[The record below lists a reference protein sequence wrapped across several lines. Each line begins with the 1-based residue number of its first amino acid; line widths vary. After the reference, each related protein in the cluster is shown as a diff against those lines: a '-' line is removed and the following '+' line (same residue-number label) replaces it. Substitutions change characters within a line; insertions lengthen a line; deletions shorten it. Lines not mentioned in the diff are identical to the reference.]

1 VPPLVPPL
9 VLPKCRGLLGEAQRL
24 LQLLGRVRVRVSVRV
39 GVRVRVRGSVRV
51 GVRVRVRGSVRVGVR
66 VRVRGSVRVGVRVR
80 VSVRVWDRDRG
91 MLRSLKSAAPNTTPN
106 TFP

>member
-1 VPPLVPPL
+1 MPPL

-24 LQLLGRVRVRVSVRV
+24 LQLLGR
-39 GVRVRVRGSVRV
+39 GRVRGSVRV
-51 GVRVRVRGSVRVGVR
+51 GVRG
-66 VRVRGSVRVGVRVR
+66 RVRGSVRVGVRVR

-106 TFP
+106 AFP

>member
-1 VPPLVPPL
+1 VPPL

-24 LQLLGRVRVRVSVRV
+24 LQLLGR
-39 GVRVRVRGSVRV
+39 GRVRGSVRV
-51 GVRVRVRGSVRVGVR
+51 GVRGRVRGSVRVGVR

-80 VSVRVWDRDRG
+80 VSVRVWDRERG
-91 MLRSLKSAAPNTTPN
+91 MLRSLKSAAPNTTPS